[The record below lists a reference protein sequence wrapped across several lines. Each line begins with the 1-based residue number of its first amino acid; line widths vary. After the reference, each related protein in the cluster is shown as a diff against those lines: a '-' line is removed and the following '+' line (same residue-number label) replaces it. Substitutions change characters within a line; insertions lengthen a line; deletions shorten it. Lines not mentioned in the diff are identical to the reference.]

1 MRTRAWMAMLL
12 LVLMWAPAA
21 CGAAGAA
28 VVAPAAGAT
37 TTMST
42 SATLPAA
49 AGDFTL
55 TSPAVVDGQLLP
67 QYKCEQKV
75 DGKED
80 SIPLAWTNVPA
91 GAGSLAVIMHH
102 YPDPNDRSKVSSYLL
117 LWGIDPT
124 VTEIPLGAADDGPWF
139 MGANKDGVAISYTSP
154 CSKGAGTHEYT
165 ITLYAL
171 SETPPSLPK
180 QSSLAVDYQVL
191 KQALDTVTVMDTATL
206 TFTNTTP

>member
-55 TSPAVVDGQLLP
+55 TSPAVVESTISLLP
-67 QYKCEQKV
+67 
-75 DGKED
+75 
-80 SIPLAWTNVPA
+80 SPLRSPMPGDVSTKPTGAW
-91 GAGSLAVIMHH
+91 
-102 YPDPNDRSKVSSYLL
+102 
-117 LWGIDPT
+117 
-124 VTEIPLGAADDGPWF
+124 
-139 MGANKDGVAISYTSP
+139 
-154 CSKGAGTHEYT
+154 
-165 ITLYAL
+165 
-171 SETPPSLPK
+171 
-180 QSSLAVDYQVL
+180 
-191 KQALDTVTVMDTATL
+191 
-206 TFTNTTP
+206 